1 MIHLSY
7 YTHDAHVGART
18 VEWRMRVWV
27 IYICRLIVL
36 KKLWTPHALRL
47 DIPQL
52 NSWHNSDNNKAEQF
66 NDNAD
71 SGFRR
76 LYLK

>member
-1 MIHLSY
+1 MINNISY
-7 YTHDAHVGART
+7 YTHDAHIGART

-27 IYICRLIVL
+27 IYRLTVL
-36 KKLWTPHALRL
+36 KKLWTSRALRL

-52 NSWHNSDNNKAEQF
+52 SSWHNSDNNKAEQF
-66 NDNAD
+66 IDNAD